1 MIVAKTLIPQLR
13 GEIPAGETVL
23 ITAVLAVK
31 DVTAV
36 SGEWTN
42 PPTAPEI
49 GALEELVKTQG
60 VTVSAIEAPGQMQ

>member
-1 MIVAKTLIPQLR
+1 
-13 GEIPAGETVL
+13 VL
-23 ITAVLAVK
+23 ITAVLALK

-36 SGEWTN
+36 TREWTK

-49 GALEELVKTQG
+49 GALEELMKTQG